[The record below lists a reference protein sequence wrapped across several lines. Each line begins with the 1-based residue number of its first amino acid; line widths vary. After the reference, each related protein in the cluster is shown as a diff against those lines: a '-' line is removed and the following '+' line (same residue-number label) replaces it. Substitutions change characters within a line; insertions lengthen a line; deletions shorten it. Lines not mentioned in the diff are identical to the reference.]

1 MNSFTRAKLYLKRHP
16 VKTAILTAFLLFI
29 SIALSLL
36 IGLNTSLTQDSKRLL
51 DSQLHQSLVTRLRD
65 VPAAQ
70 VNPASR
76 AYFEDVVSENH
87 LNAHHLISEEVT
99 IGETESEQTRVY
111 SLVNQDFFE
120 KSQLFNKEL
129 VLEAGAFLNEKSS
142 DAALISRNLADRY
155 HLAVGDTISIQSSI
169 GQKSTLRITGIFKT
183 NRSPF
188 ANRESDTLEHTILT
202 TRKTLEQLNPQYSY
216 HTSIYHANHEADMTQ
231 ARACLQAGSEL
242 KDYQL
247 TQNSSVQT
255 LLKTLNSQQRLFK
268 WILWGTIVLSHLVLL
283 FFLHLWMKGRQL
295 EIGVLQSLGKS
306 RMEILLQYILEVLI
320 LASITLA
327 IGLVVTSIFLPQL
340 REVLLSDML
349 KTSYENAD
357 NGEWLPA
364 VFLANHHYVKD
375 LLSRPIHLASL
386 DILLIIGSVLGLSV
400 GAVLVSCLSLLHY
413 SPKKIFT
420 MMS

>member
-1 MNSFTRAKLYLKRHP
+1 MNSFTRARLYLKRHP
-16 VKTAILTAFLLFI
+16 VRTAILTTFLLFI

-36 IGLNTSLTQDSKRLL
+36 ISLNTSLTQDRKRLS

-65 VPAAQ
+65 VPSSQ
-70 VNPASR
+70 DNPASR
-76 AYFEDVVSENH
+76 SYFEEMAAENH
-87 LNAHHLISEEVT
+87 LTALHFISEEVT

-120 KSQLFNKEL
+120 KSQLVDKEMI
-129 VLEAGAFLNEKSS
+129 LEAGAFLAENS
-142 DAALISRNLADRY
+142 DSEVLISRNLADRY
-155 HLAVGDTISIQSSI
+155 HLAVGDRISITSTT
-169 GQKSTLRITGIFKT
+169 GQKLAVRIAGIFKS

-188 ANRESDTLEHTILT
+188 ANKESDTLEHTILT
-202 TRKTLEQLNPQYSY
+202 TKKTIEQLNPQYSY
-216 HTSIYHANHEADMTQ
+216 HTSIYHAEHEADMVQ
-231 ARACLQAGSEL
+231 ARAYLQANSAL

-255 LLKTLNSQQRLFK
+255 QLKTLHSQQGLLK

-306 RMEILLQYILEVLI
+306 RMEILLQYVLEVLI
-320 LASITLA
+320 LASITLV
-327 IGLVVTSIFLPQL
+327 IGLVVTNLFLPSL

-364 VFLANHHYVKD
+364 VFLANHHYVKE
-375 LLSRPIHLASL
+375 LLSHPIRLAPL
-386 DILLIIGSVLGLSV
+386 DILLIVGSVLGLSV
-400 GAVLVSCLSLLHY
+400 GAVLVSCLSLLRY

>member
-1 MNSFTRAKLYLKRHP
+1 MNSFTRAILYLKRHL
-16 VKTAILTAFLLFI
+16 VKTTILTAFLLFS
-29 SIALSLL
+29 SIALGLL
-36 IGLNTSLTQDSKRLL
+36 ISLNAALTQDSKCLS

-76 AYFEDVVSENH
+76 TYFEEVVSENH
-87 LNAHHLISEEVT
+87 LTAYHLISEEVM
-99 IGETESEQTRVY
+99 IGENESEKTRVY

-120 KSQLFNKEL
+120 KSQLVDKEL
-129 VLEAGAFLNEKSS
+129 VLEAGTFLNEKSS
-142 DAALISRNLADRY
+142 DEALISRNLADRY
-155 HLAVGDTISIQSSI
+155 HLAVGDALSIQSTT
-169 GQKSTLRITGIFKT
+169 GQKSTLRIAGIFKT

-202 TRKTLEQLNPQYSY
+202 TRKTLAQLNPQYSY
-216 HTSIYHANHEADMTQ
+216 HTSIYYAKNDANMAQ
-231 ARACLQAGSEL
+231 ARAYLQANSEL
-242 KDYQL
+242 KEYQL

-255 LLKTLNSQQRLFK
+255 LLKTLNSQQHLFK
-268 WILWGTIVLSHLVLL
+268 WVLWGTIVLCHLVLL

-295 EIGVLQSLGKS
+295 EIGILQSLGKS
-306 RMEILLQYILEVLI
+306 RMEILLQYVLEVLI
-320 LASITLA
+320 LASITLV
-327 IGLVVTSIFLPQL
+327 IGLVVASFFLPQL
-340 REVLLSDML
+340 REVLLNDML

-375 LLSRPIHLASL
+375 LLSHPVHLAPL
-386 DILLIIGSVLGLSV
+386 DILLIIGSVLGLSE

>member
-1 MNSFTRAKLYLKRHP
+1 MNSFTRARLYLKRHP
-16 VKTAILTAFLLFI
+16 VKTAILTTFLLFI

-36 IGLNTSLTQDSKRLL
+36 ISLNTSLTQDRKRLS

-76 AYFEDVVSENH
+76 TYFEEVVSENH

-120 KSQLFNKEL
+120 KSQLVDKEL
-129 VLEAGAFLNEKSS
+129 VLEAGTFLNENSGS
-142 DAALISRNLADRY
+142 EALISRNLANRY
-155 HLAVGDTISIQSSI
+155 HLAVGDTISITSTT
-169 GQKSTLRITGIFKT
+169 GQKLALRIEGIFKT
-183 NRSPF
+183 KHSPF

-216 HTSIYHANHEADMTQ
+216 HTSIYHAKNEANMTQ
-231 ARACLQAGSEL
+231 ARACLQAGTEL

-247 TQNSSVQT
+247 TQNTSIQ
-255 LLKTLNSQQRLFK
+255 LFLKTLNSQQGLLK

-306 RMEILLQYILEVLI
+306 RMEILLQYMLEVLI
-320 LASITLA
+320 LASITLT
-327 IGLVVTSIFLPQL
+327 IGLVVTNLFLPSL

-375 LLSRPIHLASL
+375 LLSHPVRLAPL
-386 DILLIIGSVLGLSV
+386 DILLIVGSVLGLSV
-400 GAVLVSCLSLLHY
+400 GAVLLSCLSLLRY
-413 SPKKIFT
+413 SPKKIFA
-420 MMS
+420 MML